1 MTTPNTEQ
9 KPKHRGYLEYGPLLL
24 FFGINYIYKDI
35 MLATAV
41 LIGSTLV
48 ALGFSW
54 TLDKRIPK
62 LAVFGCIAVALFGGL
77 TLYFQDDWFIKI
89 KPTVISGGLALFL
102 AGGQLINKAP
112 LKALLGQQMRLSDVG
127 WRQVTW
133 VWAAMFAVSAV
144 ANEIAWRL
152 LSTNDWVTFKAFG
165 LTGISIAFALMTMPI
180 ISKHSLDG
188 KHR

>member
-9 KPKHRGYLEYGPLLL
+9 KSKHRGYLEYGPLLL
-24 FFGINYIYKDI
+24 FFAANYIYKDI

-41 LIGSTLV
+41 LVGSTLV

-62 LAVFGCIAVALFGGL
+62 LAVFSCIAVALFGGL
-77 TLYFQDDWFIKI
+77 TLYFQDEWFIKV
-89 KPTVISGGLALFL
+89 KPTVISGGLALFM

-112 LKALLGQQMRLSDVG
+112 LKALLGQQMQLSDIG

-133 VWAAMFAVSAV
+133 VWAAMFAVSAL
-144 ANEIAWRL
+144 ANEIAWRS
-152 LSTNDWVTFKAFG
+152 LSTDDWVTFKAFG

-180 ISKHSLDG
+180 ISKHSLDE